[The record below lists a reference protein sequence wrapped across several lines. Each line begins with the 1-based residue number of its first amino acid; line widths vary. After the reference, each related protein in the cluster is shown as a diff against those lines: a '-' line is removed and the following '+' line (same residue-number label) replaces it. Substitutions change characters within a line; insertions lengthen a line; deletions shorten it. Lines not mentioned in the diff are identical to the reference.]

1 MESKNCKTKPNCH
14 LINQADM
21 HTRAVQAWL
30 SSRSPNAASFSGIG
44 VEVNST
50 GLPIPL
56 LNLALSKGYPKGV
69 PESEIEAEV
78 VQVKKFFEHR
88 NVPWYWWLGPNQ
100 KPSNMKKHLEKH
112 GLVFDRA
119 PLPAMIAQL
128 PGKNVAYNSDIKVWE
143 AKEEKD
149 LKIASTIRRIAFRFP
164 EGTALS
170 YFEDMG
176 DDWLKGDPAKLY
188 LAKIGSGPPASI
200 GALIKGAGLPGVYV
214 MATLPEWKRKGLGK
228 AILSKILSEATKKG
242 HSHIVLTASRVGYPL
257 YQQFGFEEIF
267 GYEIYSYPK
276 IVLPT

>member
-1 MESKNCKTKPNCH
+1 MKQNYNM
-14 LINQADM
+14 INQADM

-30 SSRSPNAASFSGIG
+30 SSRSPDAVSFSGVG

-69 PESEIEAEV
+69 SETEIDAEV
-78 VQVKKFFEHR
+78 IRIKKFFENR
-88 NVPWYWWLGPNQ
+88 NAPWYWWVGPNP
-100 KPSNMKKHLEKH
+100 KPSNMKEHLKKH
-112 GLVFDRA
+112 GLVCDRA
-119 PLPAMIAQL
+119 PLPALIAQL
-128 PGKNVAYNSDIKVWE
+128 PGKNVAYDSKIKVWE

-170 YFEDMG
+170 YFEDMES
-176 DDWLKGDPAKLY
+176 DWLRGDPAKLY
-188 LAKIGSGPPASI
+188 LAQIGTGPPAAI

-228 AILSKILSEATKKG
+228 AILSIILSEATKEG
-242 HSHIVLTASRVGYPL
+242 YSNIVLTASRFGYPL

-267 GYEIYSYPK
+267 
-276 IVLPT
+276 